1 MDYHAIIWVVIIEI
15 MEYIEREPE
24 RDKIPAW
31 LYYLTGLLDFHGV
44 YTKLFAVHIKHS
56 CFWPSA
62 DANPM

>member
-1 MDYHAIIWVVIIEI
+1 MDYHATILVVIIEI

-31 LYYLTGLLDFHGV
+31 LYYKTDLLDFHGM
-44 YTKLFAVHIKHS
+44 YKTLFAVHIKHS

-62 DANPM
+62 DVKPM